1 MFYAWFLA
9 TQKNLI
15 PTPTCWVS
23 LLLVR
28 LFCRRFALAVHGGDN
43 MVDPWVPKLR
53 VRNFQVNWADGIFP
67 YENDPFFGG
76 QVKTTAVF
84 IPQKKKKRIH
94 WAMDLYKKTWLFPKH
109 RKKKVDNCST
119 VKKNS
124 MVWGCTA
131 VLRKRKTQHMQTIN
145 HIMKIKMI
153 KNVQYPLSQ
162 TILCQTNI
170 VLDFLLQYGRP
181 CSPFLREILLVCH
194 LQYSP
199 IPAFPTGPCN
209 THTSGCFSAT
219 FRNFPP
225 KFVRFLHSRCLK
237 LTVHTC
243 KKKAF
248 QKRKYM
254 FQPSIFS
261 ENVSFR
267 EGIIHVKNTPTKK
280 DAYTPKYTLQ
290 IYSLLTHQPWKV
302 MDYRASRASFRKK
315 RAPQN

>member
-1 MFYAWFLA
+1 
-9 TQKNLI
+9 
-15 PTPTCWVS
+15 
-23 LLLVR
+23 
-28 LFCRRFALAVHGGDN
+28 
-43 MVDPWVPKLR
+43 
-53 VRNFQVNWADGIFP
+53 
-67 YENDPFFGG
+67 
-76 QVKTTAVF
+76 
-84 IPQKKKKRIH
+84 
-94 WAMDLYKKTWLFPKH
+94 
-109 RKKKVDNCST
+109 
-119 VKKNS
+119 
-124 MVWGCTA
+124 
-131 VLRKRKTQHMQTIN
+131 MQTIN

-162 TILCQTNI
+162 IILCQTNI

-290 IYSLLTHQPWKV
+290 IYLFPSNTPTMKSDGLQGLTSLIQKKKGPTKLTW
-302 MDYRASRASFRKK
+302 
-315 RAPQN
+315 